1 MYDFYKKDDVLN
13 KFMKLVYIYSMRK
26 FTFIFIFSLVLMGC
40 NNASNELIEIEKIF
54 LQDEMSYHVLFFL
67 DSCMA
72 CRNIKL
78 TIKNKKMKVYY
89 INLMSCSC
97 LNEDDMNNEGVNT
110 YSDIK
115 IKIAPTL
122 LLIENK
128 VVSKQIKG
136 YKDCREYLI
145 GYKLNG

>member
-1 MYDFYKKDDVLN
+1 MSNFYKKDDVLN
-13 KFMKLVYIYSMRK
+13 KFLKSRYVYSMRK
-26 FTFIFIFSLVLMGC
+26 FIFVFVCCLVLMGC
-40 NNASNELIEIEKIF
+40 KNVKGELIKIESIF
-54 LQDEMSYHVLFFL
+54 LQAESSYHVLFFL

-72 CRNIKL
+72 CRNVRL
-78 TIKNKKMKVYY
+78 TIKKKKIKVYY
-89 INLMSCSC
+89 IDLMSCSC
-97 LNEDDMNNEGVNT
+97 LSEDDMNNEGVNT